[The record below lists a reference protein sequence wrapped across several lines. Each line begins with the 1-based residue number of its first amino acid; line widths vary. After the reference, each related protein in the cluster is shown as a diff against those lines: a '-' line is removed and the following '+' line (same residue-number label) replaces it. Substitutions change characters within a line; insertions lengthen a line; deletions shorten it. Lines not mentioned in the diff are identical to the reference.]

1 MKKMH
6 FIILYWKNSLIG
18 IIIQARMGSSRLP
31 GKVLRGI
38 GDKSLLEHI
47 LFRLKRLKSEVK
59 VIIATSD
66 LKKDDEIE
74 SFCSQNNINC
84 FRGSESNV
92 MQRYYLCAKEN
103 NFEHIVRLT
112 GDNPFVGIEELDAL
126 IKLHVETNT
135 DYSRS
140 FSTLPKGIGAEIFSF
155 DALEKS
161 YKLGKKDNHKEH
173 VNEYIEE
180 NEEQFK
186 ISELKVSMEKN
197 RPELSLTVD
206 TKDDYEKAC
215 YIVENSKNEYISTQ
229 EAIGLCLQYV

>member
-1 MKKMH
+1 MG
-6 FIILYWKNSLIG
+6 IYRLIG

-31 GKVLRGI
+31 GKVLRQI
-38 GDKSLLEHI
+38 GEKVLLEHI
-47 LFRLKRLKSEVK
+47 LFRLKRLKSETK

-74 SFCSQNNINC
+74 NFCSQNNISC

-92 MQRYYLCAKEN
+92 LQRYYLCAKEN

-112 GDNPFVGIEELDAL
+112 GDNPFVDIEELDAL
-126 IKLHVETNT
+126 IELHVETQA

-140 FSTLPKGIGAEIFSF
+140 FAILPKGVGAEIFSF
-155 DALEKS
+155 NALEQS
-161 YKLGKKDNHKEH
+161 YKYGKKENHQEH

-186 ISELKVSMEKN
+186 ISELQVSIEKN

-215 YIVENSKNEYISTQ
+215 YIVRNSKNEYISTQ
-229 EAIGLCLQYV
+229 EAINLCSQYV